1 MASQL
6 QLDSDLVGTGQAV
19 RDAAGRTSPLGLS
32 TVQVTVGAGPPDDT
46 AMLHVR
52 SGPITV
58 SNPGDGSVV
67 LTLGMERAWVL
78 KQHGTGKTT
87 ALELTAA
94 DPDNNNKNFLI
105 NTDGRV
111 GIGTTVPEAKLH
123 LANGELLISNQGD
136 GKVLLTLGSERAWVF
151 KQRGTGKATALELTA
166 ADPANNN
173 KNFLIMTDGRVGIG
187 TRTPQ
192 SKLDVQGSITVSEDI
207 VLVGADCAEEFDI
220 ESGSETEPGTVM
232 VIGGRR
238 SLRHSTNAY
247 DPRVAGIVS
256 GAGAG
261 GPGIVLGRKGGAGC
275 NVPVALC
282 GTVPCRADATARP
295 IEVGDLLT
303 TSHRPGH
310 AMSAIDRD
318 RSFGAIIG
326 KALGDLPRGVGAVP
340 VLVALQ

>member
-1 MASQL
+1 MASNL
-6 QLDSDLVGTGQAV
+6 QLDSDLVGTSQAV
-19 RDAAGRTSPLGLS
+19 RDGRGGPSPLGLS
-32 TVQVTVGAGPPDDT
+32 TVQVTVGAGSADNT
-46 AMLHVR
+46 ALLHVR
-52 SGPITV
+52 GGAVMV
-58 SNPGDGSVV
+58 SNSGDGSVL
-67 LTLGMERAWVL
+67 LTLDIERAWVL
-78 KQHGTGKTT
+78 KQRSTGKTT

-111 GIGTTVPEAKLH
+111 GIGTTIPEAKLH
-123 LANGELLISNQGD
+123 VANGELLISNQGD
-136 GKVLLTLGSERAWVF
+136 GKVILALGSERAWVF
-151 KQRGTGKATALELTA
+151 KQRGTGRTTALELTA

-207 VLVGADCAEEFDI
+207 VLVRADCAEEFDI
-220 ESGSETEPGTVM
+220 ERGSETEPGTVM

-238 SLRHSTNAY
+238 SLRHSTSAY
-247 DPRVAGIVS
+247 DPRVAGVVS
-256 GAGAG
+256 GAAG
-261 GPGIVLGRKGGAGC
+261 VGPGIVLGRKGRAGR
-275 NVPVALC
+275 NVAVALC
-282 GTVPCRADATARP
+282 GTVSCRADATARP
-295 IEVGDLLT
+295 IEVGDMLT
-303 TSHRPGH
+303 TSERPGH

-326 KALGDLPRGVGAVP
+326 KALGELPRGVGVVP